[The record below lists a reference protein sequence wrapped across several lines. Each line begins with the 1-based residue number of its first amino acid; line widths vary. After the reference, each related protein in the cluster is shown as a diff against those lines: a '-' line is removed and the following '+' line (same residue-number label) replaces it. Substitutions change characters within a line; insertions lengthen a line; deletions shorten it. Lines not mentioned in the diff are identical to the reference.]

1 MSVSISGSCKHFW
14 PIQNKWH
21 WCQVLNHPSAPF
33 IHCIASLPNSPNTK
47 VEQTHLCYHLV
58 CRSHSDQTSTI
69 AMSASLRRNLPSSV
83 FTEVISARLK
93 VSIALAKSFIGF
105 AFYNYICLNDLR
117 WRRHSW
123 SRGQISNFEFC
134 CTPQEEKVGYYFQSG
149 TCLGASETH
158 VLLSFL
164 WSIFCK
170 WPVITVT
177 PPIMKIAVHKIQYYK
192 YIL

>member
-1 MSVSISGSCKHFW
+1 MEQF
-14 PIQNKWH
+14 NK
-21 WCQVLNHPSAPF
+21 L
-33 IHCIASLPNSPNTK
+33 
-47 VEQTHLCYHLV
+47 
-58 CRSHSDQTSTI
+58 
-69 AMSASLRRNLPSSV
+69 
-83 FTEVISARLK
+83 
-93 VSIALAKSFIGF
+93 
-105 AFYNYICLNDLR
+105 YI
-117 WRRHSW
+117 W

-177 PPIMKIAVHKIQYYK
+177 PQIMKIAVHKIQDY
-192 YIL
+192 